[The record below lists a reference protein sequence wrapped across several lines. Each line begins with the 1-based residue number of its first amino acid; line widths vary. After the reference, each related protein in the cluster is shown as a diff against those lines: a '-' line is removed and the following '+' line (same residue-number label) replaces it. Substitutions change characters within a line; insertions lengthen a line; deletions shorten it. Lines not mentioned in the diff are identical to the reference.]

1 MRPARLREAAANLPH
16 HERRRP
22 EQTPLYR
29 LVQQHY
35 ETVAA
40 EVAGPSTSSGQAL
53 PQFVKDEFEAYLECG
68 ILAHG
73 FMRLTCEG
81 CARDTLVAF
90 SCKLRGYS

>member
-1 MRPARLREAAANLPH
+1 MRPARLREAAASPPQYQ
-16 HERRRP
+16 RRRP

-35 ETVAA
+35 ETFAA
-40 EVAGPSTSSGQAL
+40 EVAGL
-53 PQFVKDEFEAYLECG
+53 PQFVKDEFEAYLDCG

-73 FMRLTCEG
+73 FLRLRCEG
-81 CARDTLVAF
+81 CTRDTLVAF